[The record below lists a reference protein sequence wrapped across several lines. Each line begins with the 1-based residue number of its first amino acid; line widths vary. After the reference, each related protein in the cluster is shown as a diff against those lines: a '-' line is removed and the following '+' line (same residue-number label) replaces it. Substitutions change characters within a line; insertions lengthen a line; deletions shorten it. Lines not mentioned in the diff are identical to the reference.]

1 MNYRWIGAAMIIA
14 ACGGTGLSMAMADK
28 REEQLLHQLSA
39 ALAYMASEL
48 EFRVTPLPQLCRQ
61 TGSCSFGA
69 IQKLFYVLATELEGQ
84 TFPLASDCMRTA
96 LNQMKDLPAS
106 VRSVCRELGNTLGQL
121 DLTGQLQ
128 GLSRVEDLCNHRCK
142 RMEHNREQ
150 RLRSYRTL
158 SLCAG
163 TALAILLL

>member
-1 MNYRWIGAAMIIA
+1 MNYRWIGAALIIA

-28 REEQLLHQLSA
+28 REEQLLHQLSES
-39 ALAYMASEL
+39 LAYMASEL
-48 EFRVTPLPQLCRQ
+48 EFRVTPLPQLCRK
-61 TGSCSFGA
+61 TAACSSGT
-69 IQKLFYVLATELEGQ
+69 IQKLFLSMAKELEEQ
-84 TFPLASDCMRTA
+84 TFPLASDCMRSA
-96 LNQMKDLPAS
+96 LEQINDLPTS
-106 VRSVCRELGNTLGQL
+106 VRTLCRELGKTLGQL

-142 RMEHNREQ
+142 RMENNREQ

-163 TALAILLL
+163 AALAILLL

>member
-69 IQKLFYVLATELEGQ
+69 IQSCFTCWQQNWKGKP
-84 TFPLASDCMRTA
+84 FPWR
-96 LNQMKDLPAS
+96 
-106 VRSVCRELGNTLGQL
+106 RIVCAP
-121 DLTGQLQ
+121 
-128 GLSRVEDLCNHRCK
+128 H
-142 RMEHNREQ
+142 
-150 RLRSYRTL
+150 
-158 SLCAG
+158 
-163 TALAILLL
+163 